1 MLKIWK
7 EQMTLLDVIDTGALL
22 ASPKSLPLR
31 ADGQFMELGLSQSF
45 LESGLWQNFG
55 TGKEIPRGNNGD
67 IGRERKRKKKPWF
80 SRKYYASVMN
90 LRDFLA
96 DNMAKEF
103 VGVVA
108 QSLDD
113 KYPQIQSLAYE
124 HDKHNQANHGFSGI
138 KHRSRRHA
146 RKFGRDIANPGRL
159 ALCCRN
165 KHGLAVPHGLE
176 SQFSETLHIVAEH
189 QSRNCRHRQ
198 GLSVRHSG
206 QYRKWRAATTGRQ
219 HNPTKPP
226 PPHKPG

>member
-1 MLKIWK
+1 MPMNGTTNDAEQRAFSEREKFVTAFNETMLKIWK

-22 ASPKSLPLR
+22 ASPKSLLLR
-31 ADGQFMELGLSQSF
+31 ADGRFMELGLSQSF
-45 LESGLWQNFG
+45 LEYGLWQNFG

-113 KYPQIQSLAYE
+113 KYLRY
-124 HDKHNQANHGFSGI
+124 NH
-138 KHRSRRHA
+138 
-146 RKFGRDIANPGRL
+146 
-159 ALCCRN
+159 
-165 KHGLAVPHGLE
+165 
-176 SQFSETLHIVAEH
+176 
-189 QSRNCRHRQ
+189 
-198 GLSVRHSG
+198 
-206 QYRKWRAATTGRQ
+206 
-219 HNPTKPP
+219 
-226 PPHKPG
+226 

>member
-1 MLKIWK
+1 MSGNDQEQAALREREKFVTAFNETMLKIWK

-31 ADGQFMELGLSQSF
+31 ADGRFMELGLSQSF
-45 LESGLWQNFG
+45 LEYGLWQNFG

-96 DNMAKEF
+96 DNMTKEF

-113 KYPQIQSLAYE
+113 KYLRY
-124 HDKHNQANHGFSGI
+124 NHY
-138 KHRSRRHA
+138 K
-146 RKFGRDIANPGRL
+146 
-159 ALCCRN
+159 
-165 KHGLAVPHGLE
+165 
-176 SQFSETLHIVAEH
+176 
-189 QSRNCRHRQ
+189 
-198 GLSVRHSG
+198 
-206 QYRKWRAATTGRQ
+206 
-219 HNPTKPP
+219 
-226 PPHKPG
+226 

>member
-1 MLKIWK
+1 MSGNDQEQAALREREKFVTAFNKTMLKIWK

-31 ADGQFMELGLSQSF
+31 ADGRFMELGLSQSF
-45 LESGLWQNFG
+45 LEYGLWQNFG

-67 IGRERKRKKKPWF
+67 IGRERKRKKRPWF

-113 KYPQIQSLAYE
+113 KYLRY
-124 HDKHNQANHGFSGI
+124 NH
-138 KHRSRRHA
+138 
-146 RKFGRDIANPGRL
+146 
-159 ALCCRN
+159 
-165 KHGLAVPHGLE
+165 
-176 SQFSETLHIVAEH
+176 
-189 QSRNCRHRQ
+189 
-198 GLSVRHSG
+198 
-206 QYRKWRAATTGRQ
+206 
-219 HNPTKPP
+219 
-226 PPHKPG
+226 

>member
-1 MLKIWK
+1 MQMSGNDQEQAALREREKFVTAFNETMLKIWK

-31 ADGQFMELGLSQSF
+31 ADGRFMELGLSQSF
-45 LESGLWQNFG
+45 LEYGLWQNFG
-55 TGKEIPRGNNGD
+55 TGKEIPRGNKGD

-113 KYPQIQSLAYE
+113 KYLRY
-124 HDKHNQANHGFSGI
+124 NH
-138 KHRSRRHA
+138 
-146 RKFGRDIANPGRL
+146 
-159 ALCCRN
+159 
-165 KHGLAVPHGLE
+165 
-176 SQFSETLHIVAEH
+176 
-189 QSRNCRHRQ
+189 
-198 GLSVRHSG
+198 
-206 QYRKWRAATTGRQ
+206 
-219 HNPTKPP
+219 
-226 PPHKPG
+226 

>member
-1 MLKIWK
+1 MNGNDHEQAALREREKFVTAFNETMLKIWK

-22 ASPKSLPLR
+22 ASPKALPFR
-31 ADGQFMELGLSQSF
+31 ADGRFLELGLSQSF
-45 LESGLWQNFG
+45 LEYGLWQNFG

-113 KYPQIQSLAYE
+113 KYLRY
-124 HDKHNQANHGFSGI
+124 NH
-138 KHRSRRHA
+138 
-146 RKFGRDIANPGRL
+146 
-159 ALCCRN
+159 
-165 KHGLAVPHGLE
+165 
-176 SQFSETLHIVAEH
+176 
-189 QSRNCRHRQ
+189 
-198 GLSVRHSG
+198 
-206 QYRKWRAATTGRQ
+206 
-219 HNPTKPP
+219 
-226 PPHKPG
+226 

>member
-1 MLKIWK
+1 MPMSGTTNDAEQRAFSEREKFVTAFNETMLKIWK

-31 ADGQFMELGLSQSF
+31 ADGRFMELGLSQSF
-45 LESGLWQNFG
+45 LEYGLWQNFG

-108 QSLDD
+108 QSLDG
-113 KYPQIQSLAYE
+113 KYLRY
-124 HDKHNQANHGFSGI
+124 NH
-138 KHRSRRHA
+138 
-146 RKFGRDIANPGRL
+146 
-159 ALCCRN
+159 
-165 KHGLAVPHGLE
+165 
-176 SQFSETLHIVAEH
+176 
-189 QSRNCRHRQ
+189 
-198 GLSVRHSG
+198 
-206 QYRKWRAATTGRQ
+206 
-219 HNPTKPP
+219 
-226 PPHKPG
+226 

>member
-1 MLKIWK
+1 MSGNDQEQAALREREKFVTAFNETMLKIWK

-31 ADGQFMELGLSQSF
+31 ADGRFMELGLSQSF
-45 LESGLWQNFG
+45 LEYGLWQNFG

-67 IGRERKRKKKPWF
+67 IGRERKRKNKPWF

-113 KYPQIQSLAYE
+113 KYLRY
-124 HDKHNQANHGFSGI
+124 NH
-138 KHRSRRHA
+138 
-146 RKFGRDIANPGRL
+146 
-159 ALCCRN
+159 
-165 KHGLAVPHGLE
+165 
-176 SQFSETLHIVAEH
+176 
-189 QSRNCRHRQ
+189 
-198 GLSVRHSG
+198 
-206 QYRKWRAATTGRQ
+206 
-219 HNPTKPP
+219 
-226 PPHKPG
+226 

>member
-1 MLKIWK
+1 MPMSGTTNDAEQHAFSEREKFVTAFNETMLKIWK

-22 ASPKSLPLR
+22 ASPKALPLR
-31 ADGQFMELGLSQSF
+31 ADGRFLELRLSQSF
-45 LESGLWQNFG
+45 LEYGLWQNFG

-113 KYPQIQSLAYE
+113 KYLRY
-124 HDKHNQANHGFSGI
+124 NH
-138 KHRSRRHA
+138 
-146 RKFGRDIANPGRL
+146 
-159 ALCCRN
+159 
-165 KHGLAVPHGLE
+165 
-176 SQFSETLHIVAEH
+176 
-189 QSRNCRHRQ
+189 
-198 GLSVRHSG
+198 
-206 QYRKWRAATTGRQ
+206 
-219 HNPTKPP
+219 
-226 PPHKPG
+226 

>member
-1 MLKIWK
+1 MQMNGNDQEQAALREREKFVTAFNETMLKIWK

-22 ASPKSLPLR
+22 ASPKSLPLH
-31 ADGQFMELGLSQSF
+31 ADGRFMELGLSQSF
-45 LESGLWQNFG
+45 LEYGLWQNFG

-113 KYPQIQSLAYE
+113 KYLRY
-124 HDKHNQANHGFSGI
+124 NH
-138 KHRSRRHA
+138 
-146 RKFGRDIANPGRL
+146 
-159 ALCCRN
+159 
-165 KHGLAVPHGLE
+165 
-176 SQFSETLHIVAEH
+176 
-189 QSRNCRHRQ
+189 
-198 GLSVRHSG
+198 
-206 QYRKWRAATTGRQ
+206 
-219 HNPTKPP
+219 
-226 PPHKPG
+226 